1 VNANELETEPNVA
14 VEEPSITKPAEQASR
29 SSATPPGGAPP
40 EHQANGSSSALVW
53 LAMLLA
59 AAALLLAAWMW
70 WQGDQSARQQQQ
82 ALQDQQQQYLDELKR
97 LESSLAAA
105 QDASSRQSSE
115 LGSGLQQRLQA
126 LEAAQNAGADFRSET
141 TAWTRSAQAALEE
154 SQARLNSLDEKLRTL
169 SARSAESDTELELE
183 EIDYLLRMAQ
193 ERLELFGDTRTAD
206 RALQLADQQV
216 LAFDNPMFIALR
228 RDIAAARRALAA
240 ADVPDMV
247 TLGAELDGV
256 QDSLSQLP
264 FRSGSEQAATT
275 NDSAGETVDLPWWE
289 RLKNTLSGLVTVR
302 RVADDELAMPVLADQ
317 LALRQRAWLQIEQA
331 RLAALSREQSIY
343 QDSLAQAE
351 ATIRRWF
358 TADDPQVKLA
368 ISSLQSL
375 QQRNIDPPMPDISAP
390 WNTLRSLR
398 NAGLSPAPVETPA
411 SDSVDETVSEPVD
424 GSDVDDSDTSAAG
437 RNAVESSAGED
448 APAIESGAESGTGTD
463 SGTDSESDSGS
474 DSGQDGETEAGI
486 EAGIQTGR
494 ADA

>member
-1 VNANELETEPNVA
+1 M
-14 VEEPSITKPAEQASR
+14 
-29 SSATPPGGAPP
+29 
-40 EHQANGSSSALVW
+40 AL
-53 LAMLLA
+53 AG
-59 AAALLLAAWMW
+59 WMW
-70 WQGDQSARQQQQ
+70 WQGDQASRQQQLAWQ
-82 ALQDQQQQYLDELKR
+82 AQQQQYQDELKR

-105 QDASSRQSSE
+105 QDSSSRQSSE
-115 LGSGLQQRLQA
+115 LSSGLQQRLQA
-126 LEAAQNAGADFRSET
+126 LEQRRDTAEDFRSET

-154 SQARLNSLDEKLRTL
+154 SQARLNSLDDKLRTL

-228 RDIAAARRALAA
+228 REIAAARRALAA

-264 FRSGSEQAATT
+264 FHSGTEQAGTT
-275 NDSAGETVDLPWWE
+275 TEAAGETADLPWWE

-302 RVADDELAMPVLADQ
+302 RVADAELAMPVLADQ

-343 QDSLAQAE
+343 RDSLAQAE
-351 ATIRRWF
+351 ATIQRWF
-358 TADDPQVKLA
+358 TADDPRVKLA

-375 QQRNIDPPMPDISAP
+375 QQRNVDPPMPDISAP

-398 NAGLSPAPVETPA
+398 NAGLSPAPVQAPA
-411 SDSVDETVSEPVD
+411 GE
-424 GSDVDDSDTSAAG
+424 
-437 RNAVESSAGED
+437 SAGEPAIEPGNEPGDHGD
-448 APAIESGAESGTGTD
+448 APAASANAIEPSAEEDAAAPKPGSGTGV
-463 SGTDSESDSGS
+463 ESDINAGH
-474 DSGQDGETEAGI
+474 ETVQEDEAEAGN
-486 EAGIQTGR
+486 EPGQV
-494 ADA
+494 DA